1 VPWCVAEALIVE
13 SAAGIVDVLS
23 RHPVSET
30 LDRLES
36 LVRSRGMLVFA
47 RIDFT
52 GDAGRAGLT
61 LRPMQ
66 ALLFGSPSAGTPL
79 LVASPRAG
87 LDLPLKALAW
97 EDAEGRVWVSLNAP
111 EYLAARHA
119 LSDDLVAR
127 IAGAR
132 ALVEQATG

>member
-1 VPWCVAEALIVE
+1 ME
-13 SAAGIVDVLS
+13 SAEGIVDVLS
-23 RHPVSET
+23 RHPVAGT

-36 LVRSRGMLVFA
+36 IVRSRGMLVFA
-47 RIDFT
+47 RIDFA

-61 LRPMQ
+61 MRPMQ
-66 ALLFGSPSAGTPL
+66 ALLFGKPSAGTPL

-111 EYLAARHA
+111 EYLAARYA
-119 LSDDLVAR
+119 LSAELVAS
-127 IAGAR
+127 IAGTR